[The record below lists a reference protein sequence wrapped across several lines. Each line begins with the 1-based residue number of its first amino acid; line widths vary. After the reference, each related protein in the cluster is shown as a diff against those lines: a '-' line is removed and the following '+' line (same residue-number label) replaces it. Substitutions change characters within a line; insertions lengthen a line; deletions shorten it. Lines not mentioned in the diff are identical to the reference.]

1 MQHKTLCFRVALGI
15 GHVRHV
21 AGVFAAYEAYAKP
34 HVRCTIWYMITED
47 SVEIEAPAPLVWEV
61 FSDVQRWP
69 EWTASV
75 TSLVG
80 KDGANLAVGRRFAI
94 KQPGMSKLVW
104 KVTEIDPG
112 SSWTWVQRSP
122 GVLVSARHD
131 VIAQPGGRTV
141 VRQHLD
147 QRGVLGSLV
156 GRLMVKKTRRFLEL
170 EAKGLKARSEE
181 LGRVNG
187 SHT

>member
-1 MQHKTLCFRVALGI
+1 
-15 GHVRHV
+15 
-21 AGVFAAYEAYAKP
+21 
-34 HVRCTIWYMITED
+34 MITED
-47 SVEIEAPAPLVWEV
+47 SIEIDAPAQLVWEV

-80 KDGANLAVGRRFAI
+80 NDGPNLAVGKRFVI
-94 KQPGMSKLVW
+94 KQPGMSRLVW

-112 SSWTWVQRSP
+112 RSWTWVHRSP

-141 VRQHLD
+141 VRQQLD
-147 QRGVLGSLV
+147 QRGVLGGLV
-156 GRLMVKKTRRFLEL
+156 GRLMVKKTKRFLQL
-170 EAKGLKARSEE
+170 EAQGLKARSEE
-181 LGRVNG
+181 LSRANG
-187 SHT
+187 PHA

>member
-1 MQHKTLCFRVALGI
+1 MSTFRYSVE
-15 GHVRHV
+15 
-21 AGVFAAYEAYAKP
+21 VFAPPEK
-34 HVRCTIWYMITED
+34 
-47 SVEIEAPAPLVWEV
+47 VWEV
-61 FSDVQRWP
+61 LVDVERWP

-80 KDGANLAVGRRFAI
+80 LDGPVLAVGKRFAI
-94 KQPGMSKLVW
+94 KQPRMSKLVW

-131 VIAQPGGRTV
+131 VIAQPGARTL
-141 VRQHLD
+141 VRQQLD

-156 GRLMVKKTRRFLEL
+156 GRLMVKKTKRFLEL
-170 EAKGLKARSEE
+170 EAQGLKACAEQRSRAD
-181 LGRVNG
+181 GPH
-187 SHT
+187 S

>member
-1 MQHKTLCFRVALGI
+1 MFN
-15 GHVRHV
+15 
-21 AGVFAAYEAYAKP
+21 
-34 HVRCTIWYMITED
+34 ED
-47 SVEIEAPAPLVWEV
+47 SVEIDALPQLVWDI
-61 FSDVQRWP
+61 FSDVERWP

-80 KDGANLAVGRRFAI
+80 LDGPVLAVGKRFAI
-94 KQPGMSKLVW
+94 KQPRMSKLIW

-131 VIAQPGGRTV
+131 VIAQPGGRTL
-141 VRQHLD
+141 VRQQLD
-147 QRGVLGSLV
+147 QRGVIGVLV

-170 EAKGLKARSEE
+170 EAQGLKSRTEE
-181 LGRVNG
+181 LSRASGPNA
-187 SHT
+187 